1 MHLFITKMIKF
12 HSLFNQVIK
21 QELGTRQQ
29 ILENL
34 NTRVSH
40 SLNQRRNASVARVVD
55 GVRCLNVENTEL
67 VALLSEKEEL
77 LEHALNRWAD
87 FQKLYTELKNINDWF
102 AEKEEA
108 LNRFQRIVAQ
118 REFEIALEDVK
129 VSVLTQTFS
138 RKHYSSH
145 FKVFQKKRKKNFR
158 WETLQSWYKR
168 DVIIHPK
175 VPKILQVYHVFMAT
189 FSLMTKLSV
198 LLDSYYI
205 ILSLC

>member
-1 MHLFITKMIKF
+1 MHLFITKMIEF
-12 HSLFNQVIK
+12 IFLFNQVIK

-34 NTRVSH
+34 NTRVNH

-129 VSVLTQTFS
+129 VSALTHKYSQ
-138 RKHYSSH
+138 KHYSSH
-145 FKVFQKKRKKNFR
+145 FKVFQKKITSGGKR
-158 WETLQSWYKR
+158 YKAG
-168 DVIIHPK
+168 INGMSLSIPK
-175 VPKILQVYHVFMAT
+175 YSSYHECIMFLWRH
-189 FSLMTKLSV
+189 FL
-198 LLDSYYI
+198 
-205 ILSLC
+205 

>member
-1 MHLFITKMIKF
+1 M
-12 HSLFNQVIK
+12 
-21 QELGTRQQ
+21 
-29 ILENL
+29 
-34 NTRVSH
+34 
-40 SLNQRRNASVARVVD
+40 ARVVD

-108 LNRFQRIVAQ
+108 LNRFQRIVTQ

-129 VSVLTQTFS
+129 VSALTHKYPQ
-138 RKHYSSH
+138 KHSSH
-145 FKVFQKKRKKNFR
+145 FKVFQKKNKNFR

-175 VPKILQVYHVFMAT
+175 VLKISQVY
-189 FSLMTKLSV
+189 LV
-198 LLDSYYI
+198 LWRHFL
-205 ILSLC
+205 

>member
-1 MHLFITKMIKF
+1 MHLFITKMIEF
-12 HSLFNQVIK
+12 LSLFNQVIK
-21 QELGTRQQ
+21 QELDTRQQ

-34 NTRVSH
+34 NTRVNH

-108 LNRFQRIVAQ
+108 LNRFQRIVTQ

-129 VSVLTQTFS
+129 VSALTHKYSQ
-138 RKHYSSH
+138 KHSSH
-145 FKVFQKKRKKNFR
+145 FKVFQKKNKNFR

-175 VPKILQVYHVFMAT
+175 VLKISQVY
-189 FSLMTKLSV
+189 LV
-198 LLDSYYI
+198 LWRHFL
-205 ILSLC
+205 